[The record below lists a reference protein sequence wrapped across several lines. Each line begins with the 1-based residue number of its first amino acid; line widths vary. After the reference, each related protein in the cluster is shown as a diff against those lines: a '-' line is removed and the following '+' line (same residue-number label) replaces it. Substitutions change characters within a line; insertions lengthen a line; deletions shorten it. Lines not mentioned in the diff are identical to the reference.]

1 MEWSFEEFFAEGGTT
16 AFIDRITASLG
27 IHASTVKVV
36 SVYEGSLIIN
46 YEITADDDDEETL
59 AQIQQQQDEMFS
71 AGTMNL
77 GAPILAYEAAI
88 QIDTSTSSSY
98 TPVVINSPDY
108 V

>member
-1 MEWSFEEFFAEGGTT
+1 MEWSVEEFFAEGGTT

-59 AQIQQQQDEMFS
+59 A
-71 AGTMNL
+71 
-77 GAPILAYEAAI
+77 
-88 QIDTSTSSSY
+88 
-98 TPVVINSPDY
+98 
-108 V
+108 

>member
-1 MEWSFEEFFAEGGTT
+1 MEWSVEEFFAEGGTT

-59 AQIQQQQDEMFS
+59 AFIQ
-71 AGTMNL
+71 
-77 GAPILAYEAAI
+77 
-88 QIDTSTSSSY
+88 
-98 TPVVINSPDY
+98 
-108 V
+108 

>member
-1 MEWSFEEFFAEGGTT
+1 MEWTVEEFFAEGGTT

-59 AQIQQQQDEMFS
+59 A
-71 AGTMNL
+71 
-77 GAPILAYEAAI
+77 
-88 QIDTSTSSSY
+88 
-98 TPVVINSPDY
+98 
-108 V
+108 